1 MQQEL
6 AIAIENSN
14 ISNTAYSVSRI
25 SRNQT
30 EKYILEIHYAK
41 RYPQIKY
48 AYGLFKNNKLVGVVT
63 YGIPASRALCKG
75 IAGEEYIDDILELN
89 RLCLLDNL
97 KNEASMLVASSL
109 KQLPKPKIVVSYA
122 DSSQNHV
129 GYVYQATN
137 FIYTGLSDKHKE
149 WRMVDSN
156 IHSKNICKMY
166 SLEERRNNP
175 DKFIHIDRPRKHRYL
190 YICGDKRYKKKM
202 LSEIKYPI
210 QDYPKCSN

>member
-6 AIAIENSN
+6 AITINKTN
-14 ISNTAYSVSRI
+14 ISNTNYSVSRI

-41 RYPQIKY
+41 RYPQMKY
-48 AYGLFKNNKLVGVVT
+48 AYGLFKNEKLVGVIT
-63 YGIPASRALCKG
+63 YGIPASRSLCKG

-89 RLCLLDNL
+89 RLCLLHNL

-109 KQLPKPKIVVSYA
+109 KELPKPKIVVSYA
-122 DSSQNHV
+122 DSSQNHI

-137 FIYTGLSDKHKE
+137 FIYTGLSDKRKE
-149 WRMVDSN
+149 WRMINDN
-156 IHSKNICKMY
+156 RHSKTICEKY
-166 SLEERRNNP
+166 SLEERKNNP

-190 YICGDKRYKKKM
+190 YICGDKRYKKNM
-202 LSEIKYPI
+202 LSKIKYPI
-210 QDYPKCSN
+210 YPYPKCNS